1 MKSKVKVHL
10 YKVNYQPGSQPL
22 EDVLTLANASQL
34 GSRIR
39 LCGQQDIRLDEAIP
53 PTQNRPYWLLDF
65 GNIRFSSGP
74 GRASRQTPTQSFNL
88 QKGEG
93 FAEETAALYDAN
105 SNAILIQ
112 YNRHYHKP
120 INFIFIDTRHKQAD
134 YSIINTVYRYA
145 PILRLDVGRMI
156 DNKHM
161 TDLEAVSNY
170 RG

>member
-1 MKSKVKVHL
+1 MVGSGRNFL
-10 YKVNYQPGSQPL
+10 LPGAGL
-22 EDVLTLANASQL
+22 LVDCHCRRNF
-34 GSRIR
+34 GGRI
-39 LCGQQDIRLDEAIP
+39 
-53 PTQNRPYWLLDF
+53 
-65 GNIRFSSGP
+65 
-74 GRASRQTPTQSFNL
+74 
-88 QKGEG
+88 
-93 FAEETAALYDAN
+93 
-105 SNAILIQ
+105 
-112 YNRHYHKP
+112 RHYHKP

>member
-1 MKSKVKVHL
+1 LRTVRNRSPK
-10 YKVNYQPGSQPL
+10 
-22 EDVLTLANASQL
+22 
-34 GSRIR
+34 
-39 LCGQQDIRLDEAIP
+39 DI
-53 PTQNRPYWLLDF
+53 
-65 GNIRFSSGP
+65 
-74 GRASRQTPTQSFNL
+74 
-88 QKGEG
+88 
-93 FAEETAALYDAN
+93 
-105 SNAILIQ
+105 
-112 YNRHYHKP
+112 RHYHKP